1 MSSQQ
6 YYMSEIPV
14 TMEDDQDWIK
24 KISKKFKKAQIVE
37 KSTEIGEGKFKFT
50 TFLNDFVPFLV

>member
-1 MSSQQ
+1 
-6 YYMSEIPV
+6 MSEIPV

-37 KSTEIGEGKFKFT
+37 KLTEIGEGKSKFT
-50 TFLNDFVPFLV
+50 TFLIDFIPFLV